1 MHLHI
6 LGICGTFMGG
16 IARLAIEKGFKVT
29 GSDKNCYPPMSD
41 QLEIMGIALVD
52 DEDKSILGDNP
63 DCLIVGNALSRGNV
77 VIESMLNTNQVFTS
91 GPQWLKENILHD
103 KWVIAVAGTHGK
115 TTTASMIV
123 WILESLGYNP
133 SFLVG
138 GVMENF
144 GVSARLTESP
154 FFVVEADEYDTAFFD
169 KRSKFV
175 HYRARTCVLN
185 NLEFDHADIFD
196 DLSAIENQ
204 FHHLVRCIPSNGLII
219 KPSANQAID
228 RVISRGCW
236 TPVETFELAKD
247 QSSSIDKDADEPIV
261 SAELVFEELVSE
273 GLVSKGQSITG
284 DWKVIKDKDDASDCQ
299 IYFKS
304 EYIAQLKWDLIG
316 NHNINNAMAAFA
328 AVRHVGVKPID
339 AIEALAKFENVK
351 RRMELKGIENG
362 ISVYDDFAHHPTAI
376 ESTLIGLR
384 HKVGKA
390 RIIAIVD
397 PRSNTMRMGC
407 HKNRLKKSIVCADMT
422 IFHIPES
429 YCWELEIE
437 NNEPIMI
444 KDSVNGI
451 LDFLG
456 NELKSDDHV
465 LIMSNG
471 SFDGIHER
479 LLAQIKAKEDKKS

>member
-16 IARLAIEKGFKVT
+16 LARLATEKGFKVT

-41 QLEIMGIALVD
+41 QLKDMGISLLN
-52 DEDKSILGDNP
+52 EDTDHILNDSP
-63 DCLIVGNALSRGNV
+63 DSVIVGNALSRGNSV
-77 VIESMLNTNQVFTS
+77 VESMLNMNQVYTS

-138 GVMENF
+138 GVMDNL
-144 GVSARLTESP
+144 GVSARLTDSP

-185 NLEFDHADIFD
+185 NLEFDHADIFE

-219 KPSANQAID
+219 KPFIDDSLD
-228 RVISRGCW
+228 RVIARGCW
-236 TPVETFELAKD
+236 TPIETFSSTNECAKKIQKSCEVET
-247 QSSSIDKDADEPIV
+247 
-261 SAELVFEELVSE
+261 
-273 GLVSKGQSITG
+273 VSKKEAISA
-284 DWKVIKDKDDASDCQ
+284 DWSVIKQKGDASDCL
-299 IYFKS
+299 IYFQS
-304 EYIAQLKWDLIG
+304 DLVGQLKWDLIG
-316 NHNINNAMAAFA
+316 DHNISNAMAALG
-328 AVRHVGVKPID
+328 AVRHVGVNPID
-339 AIEALAKFENVK
+339 AIEALGKFKNVK
-351 RRMELKGIENG
+351 RRMELKGKENG
-362 ISVYDDFAHHPTAI
+362 VSVYDDFAHHPTAI
-376 ESTLIGLR
+376 EFTLMGLR
-384 HKVGKA
+384 HKVGQE

-397 PRSNTMRMGC
+397 PRSNTMRMGS
-407 HKNRLKKSIVCADMT
+407 HKSRLKKSIVHADLT
-422 IFHIPES
+422 IFHIPKS
-429 YCWELEIE
+429 YCWELEVSH
-437 NNEPIMI
+437 NEPII
-444 KDSVNGI
+444 
-451 LDFLG
+451 
-456 NELKSDDHV
+456 LKSSVKDILEFLVNEVKESDHI

-471 SFDGIHER
+471 SFEEIHEQ
-479 LLAQIKAKEDKKS
+479 LLLQLKSEK

>member
-29 GSDKNCYPPMSD
+29 GSDKNSYPPMSD
-41 QLEIMGIALVD
+41 QLKNLGISLSD
-52 DEDKSILGDNP
+52 DESKNVLEKKP
-63 DCLIVGNALSRGNV
+63 DCVIVGNALSRGNA
-77 VIESMLNTNQVFTS
+77 VIEAMLNTNQAFTS

-138 GVMENF
+138 GVMENL
-144 GVSARLTESP
+144 GVSARLTDSP

-185 NLEFDHADIFD
+185 NLEFDHADIFE
-196 DLSAIENQ
+196 DLTAIENQ
-204 FHHLVRCIPSNGLII
+204 FHHLVRCIPNNGLII
-219 KPSANQAID
+219 KPFSTESLD

-236 TPVETFELAKD
+236 TPTETFSLANE
-247 QSSSIDKDADEPIV
+247 SSSNDNSENK
-261 SAELVFEELVSE
+261 LVSE
-273 GLVSKGQSITG
+273 DKAIYEGETVLA
-284 DWKVIKDKDDASDCQ
+284 DWSVKKEKNDASDCR
-299 IYFKS
+299 IYFQS
-304 EYIAQLKWDLIG
+304 AFVGQLKWNLIG
-316 NHNINNAMAAFA
+316 DHNINNAMAAIA
-328 AVRHVGVKPID
+328 AARHVGVKPGD
-339 AIEALAKFENVK
+339 AIEALTKFKNVK
-351 RRMELKGIENG
+351 RRMELKGKEHG
-362 ISVYDDFAHHPTAI
+362 ICVYDDFAHHPTAI
-376 ESTLIGLR
+376 ETTIKGLR

-407 HKNRLKKSIVCADMT
+407 HKDRLLSSITQVDLT
-422 IFHIPES
+422 IFHIPKS
-429 YCWELEIE
+429 YCWKLEIK

-444 KDSVNGI
+444 KDSVKAI
-451 LDFLG
+451 LTFLDK
-456 NELKSDDHV
+456 ELKVDDHV

-471 SFDGIHER
+471 SFDGIHEQ
-479 LLAQIKAKEDKKS
+479 LLAQIKEQK

>member
-29 GSDKNCYPPMSD
+29 GSDKNSYPPMSD
-41 QLEIMGIALVD
+41 QLENMGITLVD
-52 DEDKSILGDNP
+52 DEDNRLLGDNP
-63 DCLIVGNALSRGNV
+63 DCVIVGNALSRGNV
-77 VIESMLNTNQVFTS
+77 IIESMLNTNQVFTS
-91 GPQWLKENILHD
+91 GPQWLKENVLHD

-133 SFLVG
+133 GFLVG

-144 GVSARLTESP
+144 GVSARLTDSP

-219 KPSANQAID
+219 KPFATEAID

-236 TPVETFELAKD
+236 TPIETFDLA
-247 QSSSIDKDADEPIV
+247 IDNSTSPHEKMV
-261 SAELVFEELVSE
+261 AE
-273 GLVSKGQSITG
+273 GQSVQA
-284 DWKVIKDKDDASDCQ
+284 DWKVKKDKDDASDCQ

-304 EYIAQLKWDLIG
+304 EYIGQLTWNLIG
-316 NHNINNAMAAFA
+316 NHNINNAMAALA

-351 RRMELKGIENG
+351 RRMELKGFENG

-407 HKNRLKKSIVCADMT
+407 HKNRLKKSIVYADIT

-444 KDSVNGI
+444 MDSVKGI
-451 LDFLG
+451 LAFLE

-479 LLAQIKAKEDKKS
+479 LLDQIKQKKINSETNILRDGAKRNDKK